1 MSLSIKKWK
10 FGFCRSEQSIKKWRS
25 SYGNQKLKNHNFFFF
40 KVLRE
45 HESDVNCII
54 QFNDDRIAS
63 GTKDRTIRIW
73 KIDNVE
79 ENVKKKF
86 YTMEEVLTDYSHG
99 MYCLI
104 KRSLFNLK
112 FFR

>member
-1 MSLSIKKWK
+1 M
-10 FGFCRSEQSIKKWRS
+10 Q
-25 SYGNQKLKNHNFFFF
+25 LKNGNLVSGGGDCQSKNKVHRMEIKNWIIIIFFLF

-63 GTKDRTIRIW
+63 GTKDRKIRIW

-79 ENVKKKF
+79 ENVKKF
-86 YTMEEVLTDYSHG
+86 YIMEEVLTDYPRR

-104 KRSLFNLK
+104 QLK
-112 FFR
+112 DVF

>member
-1 MSLSIKKWK
+1 M
-10 FGFCRSEQSIKKWRS
+10 Q
-25 SYGNQKLKNHNFFFF
+25 LKNGNLVSGGEDSQSKNWDSHLIIWKSKTEEPEFFDLFQ
-40 KVLRE
+40 VLRG

-54 QFNDDRIAS
+54 QLDDDRIAS
-63 GTKDRTIRIW
+63 GTKDRTNRIW

-79 ENVKKKF
+79 ENVKKF
-86 YTMEEVLTDYSHG
+86 YSMEEVLTYYPHG

-104 KRSLFNLK
+104 KRWSFNFK

>member
-1 MSLSIKKWK
+1 MEIKY
-10 FGFCRSEQSIKKWRS
+10 WRIII
-25 SYGNQKLKNHNFFFF
+25 FFLF

-54 QFNDDRIAS
+54 QLDDDRIARS
-63 GTKDRTIRIW
+63 TKDRTIRIW

-79 ENVKKKF
+79 ENVKKF
-86 YTMEEVLTDYSHG
+86 YTMEEVLTDYPHG